1 MGYSQ
6 AADLMNRLLGA
17 NYHAEHVYTEGIKRS
32 EIGAMKEFFMAQAA
46 QKSRF
51 ANILTDDIVR
61 LNENTKRKSGIVE
74 STGNIW
80 SELMLFMKGNSEEA
94 ILAECKKAEQNL
106 LREYNEVLKYTSI
119 RDSTRKLIEVQRDE
133 LKETIDNAFII

>member
-6 AADLMNRLLGA
+6 AANLMNRLLGA
-17 NYHAEHVYTEGIKRS
+17 SYHAEHVYTEVIKRL
-32 EIGAMKEFFMAQAA
+32 EIGAMKEFLMAQAV

-61 LNENTKRKSGIVE
+61 LNEDHKRKSGIVE

-80 SELMLFMKGNSEEA
+80 SEPMLFIKGNSEEA

-106 LREYNEVLKYTSI
+106 LHEYNEVLKYTSI
-119 RDSTRKLIEVQRDE
+119 RDSTRKLIEVQHDE